1 MDRYALK
8 LLLVLTVVL
17 VFAFSAEAVNLKLI
31 DFDSG
36 RVNDFGGG
44 IGSWNRDA
52 ADTTQG
58 CVEVLDTEV
67 THGKKGASLRLE
79 YDVDSPNPAYNGFWT
94 KLEGKDLSDYNAF
107 VFWVKGD
114 PDAGYTTRFKIE
126 LKNEQGELGRFI
138 VTGVSDKWTEV
149 VVPFEDFK
157 GIGDFSNM
165 SEFVIVFDDVV
176 ATDKEGVIYIDDIAF
191 TTEKK
196 LR

>member
-17 VFAFSAEAVNLKLI
+17 VFAFSAEAVTLKLT
-31 DFDSG
+31 DFDSD
-36 RVNDFGGG
+36 RINDFGGG
-44 IGSWNRDA
+44 MGAWDKDP

-58 CVEVLDTEV
+58 CLETFDTEV
-67 THGKKGASLRLE
+67 KHGKKGASLKLE

-94 KLEGKDLSDYNAF
+94 KLEGNDLSSYNAL

-126 LKNEQGELGRFI
+126 LKNEQGDIGRFI
-138 VTGVSDKWTEV
+138 VTGVSDNWTKI
-149 VVPFEDFK
+149 VVPFKDFK
-157 GIGDFSNM
+157 GISDFSNI
-165 SEFVIVFDDVV
+165 SELVIIFDDII
-176 ATDKEGVIYIDDIAF
+176 ATEKEGIIYIDDIAF
-191 TTEKK
+191 TNRQK